1 MENISLLKTEVLL
14 RKAYE
19 KSRKL
24 FYLHT
29 IEELEKILEE
39 YNNLSDEVKE
49 NVYKEIDT
57 NKRMLNHLK
66 NLK

>member
-14 RKAYE
+14 RKAYK

-49 NVYKEIDT
+49 NVYKEIDIIKGML
-57 NKRMLNHLK
+57 KRFK